1 MSNPVGDVMP
11 AEDVL
16 TLEHCL
22 AAQSWHTLHA
32 LSRANAI
39 AFHGQWTQPE
49 AVAAL
54 ATAFRE
60 RSLVP
65 LLDTLSSETRA
76 ALRALLHAGGQM
88 AQAEFIYR
96 FGEYRPYRPW
106 REDAPD
112 APWTQPRSPTEQLLY
127 RGLIFPLNLGTVERP
142 VHVFALPTEYR
153 EPLREL
159 LDVDLQAI
167 PLAQDDET
175 TLLQHLFAF
184 LSYLNCAAVK
194 PRHPGC
200 EVSQTRQCTRR
211 N

>member
-1 MSNPVGDVMP
+1 MP
-11 AEDVL
+11 AEDAL

-22 AAQSWHTLHA
+22 AAQSWHTLYA

-65 LLDTLSSETRA
+65 VLDALSSEARA
-76 ALRALLHAGGQM
+76 ALRALLHAGGRL

-127 RGLIFPLNLGTVERP
+127 RGLIFPLNVGTAERP

-159 LDVDLQAI
+159 LDVDMQAI
-167 PLAQDDET
+167 PLAQVVEP

-184 LSYLNCAAVK
+184 LSYLNRAAVK

-200 EVSQTRQCTRR
+200 
-211 N
+211 

>member
-1 MSNPVGDVMP
+1 MI
-11 AEDVL
+11 L
-16 TLEHCL
+16 TYDLHSCL
-22 AAQSWHTLHA
+22 QAQAYRSL
-32 LSRANAI
+32 LSI
-39 AFHGQWTQPE
+39 ARFHGWSFDTSRPK
-49 AVAAL
+49 ATVVADLAEQLNAL
-54 ATAFRE
+54 VKQGLD
-60 RSLVP
+60 LVA
-65 LLDTLSSETRA
+65 LDTEEQT
-76 ALRALLHAGGQM
+76 ALRALLHAGGQL

-200 EVSQTRQCTRR
+200 
-211 N
+211 